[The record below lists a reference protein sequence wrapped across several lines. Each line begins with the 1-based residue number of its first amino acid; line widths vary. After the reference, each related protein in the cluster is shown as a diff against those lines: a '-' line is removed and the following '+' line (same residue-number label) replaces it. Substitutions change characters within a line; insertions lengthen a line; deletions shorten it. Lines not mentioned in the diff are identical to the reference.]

1 MAWFFFFFFPFFFLM
16 WHLSKKVSWYSVT
29 LREKEAAADL
39 ENPLWSIRRNKRRIY
54 FHETLLRAS
63 DMKAHKKNPQKSGTL
78 LREEIMRDERAVNV
92 SGFETEKLAHQNL
105 LKLQFRYP
113 MTRKFR
119 WFIYSILAHSL
130 PGLKSQLRNKKQ
142 GISRKAKDS

>member
-1 MAWFFFFFFPFFFLM
+1 
-16 WHLSKKVSWYSVT
+16 
-29 LREKEAAADL
+29 
-39 ENPLWSIRRNKRRIY
+39 
-54 FHETLLRAS
+54 
-63 DMKAHKKNPQKSGTL
+63 MKAHKKNPQKSGTL

-119 WFIYSILAHSL
+119 
-130 PGLKSQLRNKKQ
+130 
-142 GISRKAKDS
+142 